1 MTGRIHFRGSLVRLN
16 MTALLWAFEMLL
28 RRGVLLLL
36 GLALGVLWG
45 ILALGVL
52 ALGHWWLL
60 LLLVS
65 ALLLLHWLVVVVF

>member
-1 MTGRIHFRGSLVRLN
+1 VTRRIHFRGSLVRLN
-16 MTALLWAFEMLL
+16 MTALLWAFEMLLLLRHGL

-60 LLLVS
+60 LL
-65 ALLLLHWLVVVVF
+65 HWLVVVVF